1 MDKFRVKQ
9 KKGKEV
15 INQMIVNDL
24 GLTKSLVTIYGDD
37 VKKVLFAR
45 NKLYDG
51 ESLTIKYRGFTFNFN
66 KLIGE

>member
-1 MDKFRVKQ
+1 MDKFRVQQ
-9 KKGKEV
+9 KIGKEV
-15 INQMIVNDL
+15 INQMIVTDL

-45 NKLYDG
+45 HKLYDG
-51 ESLTIKYRGFTFNFN
+51 ESLTVKYRGFSFHFN

>member
-1 MDKFRVKQ
+1 MDKFRVQQ

-15 INQMIVNDL
+15 INQMIVTDL

-51 ESLTIKYRGFTFNFN
+51 GSLTFNYRGFSFHFN

>member
-9 KKGKEV
+9 KIGKEV
-15 INQMIVNDL
+15 INQFIVNDL
-24 GLTKSLVTIYGDD
+24 GLTKSLVIIYGYD
-37 VKKVLFAR
+37 VKKILLAR

-51 ESLTIKYRGFTFNFN
+51 GSLTVEYLGFSFHFN

>member
-1 MDKFRVKQ
+1 MDKFRVQQ
-9 KKGKEV
+9 KIGKEV

-45 NKLYDG
+45 HKLYDG
-51 ESLTIKYRGFTFNFN
+51 ESLTVKCRGFSFNFN
-66 KLIGE
+66 KMIGE